1 LNITQENLDEST
13 LRVKISLPAEDFAD
27 LYQIAIK
34 RHRKNI
40 ALPGFRQGQVPEHL
54 VRQRFGKTILDEALK
69 ENSFELLRDHLNEG
83 AYKLYGSPILT
94 NSTVQDQANVEDKNF
109 VAELSFIVGL
119 IPEFDLKFEDVEP
132 VERLSCEINEGD
144 FDKFLNNARL
154 QIGQVQEVQELSGTP
169 EAYRIFAKIS
179 GTFTLDD
186 VRDEPGIN
194 TSEMKEGENYNLD
207 RFIQMFSQKNSDT
220 YPLML
225 GKKVGDVESFTFK
238 DIFGQDLTEN
248 VIRKNL
254 QLTSFEYRIY
264 SKAPFTFEIQK
275 IEVHEPAKVDK
286 PFYLRLIEEI
296 ENVQLSPE
304 DKESRTAAE
313 LEQVARRRFIE
324 IYQRRAVDLFYVR
337 LRDGVL
343 KAHPIKMPSQYLS
356 HVFYIQNRERE
367 FNNKFEFD
375 NAWNA
380 MVMGGMEA
388 LIINKLV
395 EKEPKLKIGETE
407 FEMEMRRRFF
417 EILVNMEKNIIVGT
431 DFSDPEEYQRRMES
445 VRIPDKRQRELDYD
459 ARGYVR
465 EELKR
470 MRNEKRLDNE
480 IYNLQK
486 EAAYNYMI
494 ANYIVVEDKKQNVED
509 FDRTFFS
516 IF

>member
-1 LNITQENLDEST
+1 
-13 LRVKISLPAEDFAD
+13 
-27 LYQIAIK
+27 
-34 RHRKNI
+34 
-40 ALPGFRQGQVPEHL
+40 
-54 VRQRFGKTILDEALK
+54 
-69 ENSFELLRDHLNEG
+69 
-83 AYKLYGSPILT
+83 
-94 NSTVQDQANVEDKNF
+94 
-109 VAELSFIVGL
+109 
-119 IPEFDLKFEDVEP
+119 
-132 VERLSCEINEGD
+132 
-144 FDKFLNNARL
+144 
-154 QIGQVQEVQELSGTP
+154 
-169 EAYRIFAKIS
+169 
-179 GTFTLDD
+179 
-186 VRDEPGIN
+186 
-194 TSEMKEGENYNLD
+194 M
-207 RFIQMFSQKNSDT
+207 
-220 YPLML
+220 
-225 GKKVGDVESFTFK
+225 
-238 DIFGQDLTEN
+238 
-248 VIRKNL
+248 
-254 QLTSFEYRIY
+254 
-264 SKAPFTFEIQK
+264 
-275 IEVHEPAKVDK
+275 
-286 PFYLRLIEEI
+286 
-296 ENVQLSPE
+296 
-304 DKESRTAAE
+304 
-313 LEQVARRRFIE
+313 ARRRFIE

-343 KAHPIKMPSQYLS
+343 KAHPINMPSQYLS

-380 MVMGGMEA
+380 MVLGGMEA

-480 IYNLQK
+480 VYNLQK

-494 ANYIVVEDKKQNVED
+494 ANYIVVEDKKENVED